1 MISLQSAEHILP
13 LLHYLMNDDITLI
26 YEKAPRFMKRDYLQA
41 ILAEPLQFG
50 PCKIAKDATHA
61 KSFYTTSKGKSLTRH
76 LQRRRPVDMSAQ
88 KCVFSVANRLL
99 KTTTDGQRLIIKEEQ
114 DIVDSRVLCALVNAL
129 VPMTF
134 PTEVL
139 VNDRWTINLVLEAF
153 SEIVGVQSLV
163 NSEDLYEGTKRS
175 TTALVAFVL
184 MSGLQYS
191 QAAAVVERMEVL
203 CQQERQSQEG
213 EIHMLVSYNIQSGS
227 FAFALLPHLVD
238 SCIFSV

>member
-1 MISLQSAEHILP
+1 VCNIALLNSFTHVHCCKHVSKKLPNGYKVDSKMISLQSAEHILP

-114 DIVDSRVLCALVNAL
+114 DIVDSRY
-129 VPMTF
+129 VP
-134 PTEVL
+134 P
-139 VNDRWTINLVLEAF
+139 
-153 SEIVGVQSLV
+153 
-163 NSEDLYEGTKRS
+163 
-175 TTALVAFVL
+175 
-184 MSGLQYS
+184 
-191 QAAAVVERMEVL
+191 
-203 CQQERQSQEG
+203 
-213 EIHMLVSYNIQSGS
+213 
-227 FAFALLPHLVD
+227 
-238 SCIFSV
+238 